1 MAPVEARRDRDR
13 DDEPDAAERRGDRLA
28 RDVVARIAGDVE
40 AGDAGHRPQ
49 PVADER
55 GRGEEEHEV
64 EPAHERGEVDRVAAE
79 RDSLASGVDD
89 HQSVLTRVWVSAFTP
104 KNFSKTRSAA
114 GAAAVDPWPPFSI
127 TAQTTMRGAS
137 VSAGP

>member
-1 MAPVEARRDRDR
+1 MTFFIAVMPPHGKIHAAFAHLDACDLGRHVVADGRNLH
-13 DDEPDAAERRGDRLA
+13 AAEAIVGDLSNIA
-28 RDVVARIAGDVE
+28 SVSIGWHDDVDVAR
-40 AGDAGHRPQ
+40 
-49 PVADER
+49 
-55 GRGEEEHEV
+55 EEIGAAV
-64 EPAHERGEVDRVAAE
+64 NRVATE

-89 HQSVLTRVWVSAFTP
+89 HQSVLTSVWLWAFTP

-137 VSAGP
+137 VSDGP